1 LNFSDILGQD
11 RNIALL
17 RRSLET
23 GKVGH
28 SYLFEGIEGCG
39 KRSTA
44 LAFIQALFC
53 NNGEGCGGCPCC
65 RKLAGMQHPDLHL
78 VEPDGAFIKIDQV
91 RELQRELSFRPF
103 EAPRKA
109 CVIDT
114 ADRLNQAA
122 GNALLKTL
130 EEPPGNALIILV
142 TANVGRM
149 LPTILSRCQRLHFRA
164 LPQETLERHLLA
176 HGSDQETARLSS
188 TMADGSLGK
197 ALAISAE
204 TSLTGRRELLERIFA
219 SSLHDIGLLLDMA
232 EELAGD
238 KERVPDILDIL
249 TAFLRDILLV
259 QGGSVGIV
267 NHDLL
272 HLVEREASRHN
283 MGVVMERIGQV
294 DQARHSIQRNV
305 NARLTLEV
313 LFMRLS
319 EG

>member
-1 LNFSDILGQD
+1 
-11 RNIALL
+11 
-17 RRSLET
+17 
-23 GKVGH
+23 
-28 SYLFEGIEGCG
+28 
-39 KRSTA
+39 
-44 LAFIQALFC
+44 
-53 NNGEGCGGCPCC
+53 
-65 RKLAGMQHPDLHL
+65 
-78 VEPDGAFIKIDQV
+78 
-91 RELQRELSFRPF
+91 
-103 EAPRKA
+103 
-109 CVIDT
+109 
-114 ADRLNQAA
+114 
-122 GNALLKTL
+122 
-130 EEPPGNALIILV
+130 
-142 TANVGRM
+142 
-149 LPTILSRCQRLHFRA
+149 
-164 LPQETLERHLLA
+164 
-176 HGSDQETARLSS
+176 
-188 TMADGSLGK
+188 
-197 ALAISAE
+197 
-204 TSLTGRRELLERIFA
+204 
-219 SSLHDIGLLLDMA
+219 MA